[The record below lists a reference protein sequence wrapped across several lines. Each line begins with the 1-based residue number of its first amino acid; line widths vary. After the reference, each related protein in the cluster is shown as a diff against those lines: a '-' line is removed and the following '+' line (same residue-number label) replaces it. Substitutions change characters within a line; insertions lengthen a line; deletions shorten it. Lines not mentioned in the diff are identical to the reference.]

1 MVNTYQLSK
10 ALPNKWLN
18 PDGSIT
24 DLQGNIISPGSE
36 SMIEVYNN
44 SKAIV
49 NKFTDIDGET
59 KTYAQISLEL
69 FIPVDTLP
77 ETGEKNKIYLVPSED
92 GTFDEWYWTD
102 EKGWD
107 NLGNVRIDLSNYP
120 TFDQMN
126 TTINNAINNAIYDVL
141 GGEY

>member
-1 MVNTYQLSK
+1 MVTTYELSK
-10 ALPNKWLN
+10 SLPNKWLN

-24 DLQGNIISPGSE
+24 DLQGNVISPASK
-36 SMIEVYNN
+36 SMMEVYNN

-49 NKFTDIDGET
+49 NKFTDTDGET

-77 ETGEKNKIYLVPSED
+77 DTGETSKIYLVPGKN
-92 GTFDEWYWTD
+92 GTFDEYYYTG
-102 EKGWD
+102 EKWD
-107 NLGNVRIDLSNYP
+107 MLGNVSIDLSNYP

-126 TTINNAINNAIYDVL
+126 AAIDNAVYDVL